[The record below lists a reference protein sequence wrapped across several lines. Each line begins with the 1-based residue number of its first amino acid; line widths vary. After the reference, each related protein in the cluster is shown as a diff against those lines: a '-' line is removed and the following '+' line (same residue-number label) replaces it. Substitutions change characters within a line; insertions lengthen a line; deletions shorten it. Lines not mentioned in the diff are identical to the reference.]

1 MKKILILGGCG
12 YIGSMV
18 VKKLRTKYK
27 ITIIDLNTYKHNI
40 FKDIEIIKKNMKYI
54 NKEFIEKFDIIISL
68 SGNSSVKCSSNIF
81 SSIENNIENLTNI
94 FKIMNKD
101 QMFIYA
107 SSSSVYGDTTNLVVD
122 EKNENYNFHNYYDFS
137 KKILDMY
144 AELIIKKEN
153 KKIFGLRFG
162 TVNGF
167 SPNFR
172 NDIMI
177 NAMTNIALLE
187 KEVKIFSKETRRPIL
202 GLSDLCNAISR
213 IIELGNN
220 ENSGMYNLASFNSTV
235 EIIGTKVAKIV
246 GVKCINCDELTKNIT
261 NVKLQTSSYNFSI
274 NCEKFKNNFN
284 FKFEDTVD
292 SIVKD
297 IQNNYD
303 KIIINKNR
311 NNDIYLDY
319 VFPCKKL
326 NKCRV
331 CDNENIISIFNLKK
345 QPLANSLHNNLT
357 NCEMYP
363 LNLMVC
369 QNCFH
374 LQLEHVISPN
384 ILYKNYIYE
393 SGTSDTLLNYFNN
406 LFIKINNLIQK
417 TGKKTIIE
425 VACNDGSQLDFFKK
439 GGWNTVGID
448 PAENLAEISG
458 INHDIYCDFLN
469 ENITTIINEKYK
481 NIDVIL
487 CQNVFAH
494 TNNINEFISACKIC
508 MNDNTRL
515 FIQVSQANL
524 VRDNQYDT
532 VYHEHLSFFNINSMK
547 YIVEKFGLFINN
559 IEKPPIHGTSYLF
572 EICKIKNEES
582 NLLEMLEEENSIGLT
597 NINTYYKYAET
608 CKEKSMKFKINI
620 LKYIL
625 EGYTIIGYGASA
637 KGNTILNYMKI
648 TNNEVKYIVD
658 DQKTKQGLYTPG
670 SNILICD
677 KSKLLEFDKVAVLM
691 ITWNFKD
698 EIIKKVNE
706 VRGEKETK
714 YIFY

>member
-220 ENSGMYNLASFNSTV
+220 ENSGM
-235 EIIGTKVAKIV
+235 
-246 GVKCINCDELTKNIT
+246 
-261 NVKLQTSSYNFSI
+261 
-274 NCEKFKNNFN
+274 
-284 FKFEDTVD
+284 
-292 SIVKD
+292 
-297 IQNNYD
+297 
-303 KIIINKNR
+303 
-311 NNDIYLDY
+311 
-319 VFPCKKL
+319 
-326 NKCRV
+326 
-331 CDNENIISIFNLKK
+331 
-345 QPLANSLHNNLT
+345 
-357 NCEMYP
+357 
-363 LNLMVC
+363 
-369 QNCFH
+369 
-374 LQLEHVISPN
+374 
-384 ILYKNYIYE
+384 
-393 SGTSDTLLNYFNN
+393 
-406 LFIKINNLIQK
+406 
-417 TGKKTIIE
+417 
-425 VACNDGSQLDFFKK
+425 
-439 GGWNTVGID
+439 
-448 PAENLAEISG
+448 
-458 INHDIYCDFLN
+458 
-469 ENITTIINEKYK
+469 
-481 NIDVIL
+481 
-487 CQNVFAH
+487 
-494 TNNINEFISACKIC
+494 
-508 MNDNTRL
+508 
-515 FIQVSQANL
+515 
-524 VRDNQYDT
+524 
-532 VYHEHLSFFNINSMK
+532 
-547 YIVEKFGLFINN
+547 
-559 IEKPPIHGTSYLF
+559 
-572 EICKIKNEES
+572 
-582 NLLEMLEEENSIGLT
+582 
-597 NINTYYKYAET
+597 
-608 CKEKSMKFKINI
+608 
-620 LKYIL
+620 
-625 EGYTIIGYGASA
+625 
-637 KGNTILNYMKI
+637 
-648 TNNEVKYIVD
+648 
-658 DQKTKQGLYTPG
+658 
-670 SNILICD
+670 
-677 KSKLLEFDKVAVLM
+677 
-691 ITWNFKD
+691 
-698 EIIKKVNE
+698 
-706 VRGEKETK
+706 
-714 YIFY
+714 